1 MRKIWN
7 QLGLDPWDYEI
18 NLLADKGMNAWK
30 AKSFVIMKWM
40 QAGDLRPLSAAIK
53 KDGVLRGPVLGLLAQ
68 MIESGQLTF
77 RKGRGRPD
85 DPEAAARDQFAADI
99 YEDFL
104 RENQVSS
111 DDLFRAIG
119 SVSGASEE
127 SVRQAVTNKRRKP
140 KSPK

>member
-53 KDGVLRGPVLGLLAQ
+53 KDGVLRGPVLGLLAK
-68 MIESGQLTF
+68 MIDTGQLTF

-85 DPEAAARDQFAADI
+85 DPEAAARNKFVADI

-104 RENQVSS
+104 REYQVSS

-119 SVSGASEE
+119 SVSGASEQ
-127 SVRQAVTNKRRKP
+127 SVRQAVTTRRSKP
-140 KSPK
+140 KK

>member
-53 KDGVLRGPVLGLLAQ
+53 KDGVLRGPVLGLLA
-68 MIESGQLTF
+68 
-77 RKGRGRPD
+77 
-85 DPEAAARDQFAADI
+85 
-99 YEDFL
+99 
-104 RENQVSS
+104 
-111 DDLFRAIG
+111 
-119 SVSGASEE
+119 
-127 SVRQAVTNKRRKP
+127 
-140 KSPK
+140 